1 MVAFIAM
8 ILLGQGAVDPA
19 QIVRELQSEH
29 LTLVSAALK
38 EGRSSALAEIDA
50 ATVAKANARLKGVD
64 PAKIAPA
71 KAPGWAELFSLAQ
84 RHSEAR
90 DLLKAFLA
98 TSPAPGPR
106 FGAQLA
112 YLMECRDLP
121 DGRAMAAM
129 LDQVEPPSPGAAT
142 QLATHFG
149 GSLHFSLFDAVG
161 AGEAL
166 RLARRVHGFVPRGP
180 YHSDDERKNTGWAHR
195 QMIDVEATYLGEL
208 GRFDEAVKVLDEG
221 LASLDK
227 DIFRRDGLESARKR
241 FAMMGKPVPELP
253 VAMKHG
259 AFESLAA
266 LRGKVVLIEFTAHW

>member
-1 MVAFIAM
+1 MVAFLAV
-8 ILLGQGAVDPA
+8 LLLSQRSVDPA
-19 QIVRELQSEH
+19 QIVRELQAERSK
-29 LTLVSAALK
+29 LVSAALK
-38 EGRSSALAEIDA
+38 EGRSSEIEAIDK
-50 ATVAKANARLKGVD
+50 ATVAKANARLKGVET
-64 PAKIAPA
+64 AKIEPA

-84 RHSEAR
+84 RHGEAR
-90 DLLKAFLA
+90 DLLRAFLA
-98 TSPAPGPR
+98 TSPAPAPK
-106 FGAQLA
+106 FDAQLA

-129 LDQVEPPSPGAAT
+129 LDQVEPPTPAT
-142 QLATHFG
+142 ATSLATHFG

-180 YHSDDERKNTGWAHR
+180 YRSDDERKNTGWAHR

-221 LASLDK
+221 LASLDM

-241 FAMMGKPVPELP
+241 FAMMGKPIPELP